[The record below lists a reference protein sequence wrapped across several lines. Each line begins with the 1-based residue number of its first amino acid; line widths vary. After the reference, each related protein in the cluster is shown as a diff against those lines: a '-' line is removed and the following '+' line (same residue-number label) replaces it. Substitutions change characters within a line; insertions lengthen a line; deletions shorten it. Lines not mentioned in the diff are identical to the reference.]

1 MKRRID
7 QLVVSDEEIAEA
19 AVNFIRFDGE
29 RRARRAE
36 RNALLEE
43 TSCWRSG
50 VKEGI
55 NSCLDAIKAGD
66 IEEDSDQICEN
77 CKEVEARSKLVKKA
91 NAQRNGKLRR
101 LRTLV
106 NRRTGTNAENLE
118 LQDQ

>member
-19 AVNFIRFDGE
+19 AVNFIKFDGE
-29 RRARRAE
+29 RRVRRAE

-43 TSCWRSG
+43 STCWRRG

-55 NSCLDAIKAGD
+55 NSCLDAIRAGD
-66 IEEDSDQICEN
+66 IDADSVVCEN
-77 CKEVEARSKLVKKA
+77 CQEVEARSKLVRKA

-106 NRRTGTNAENLE
+106 NRRLDAHAEDLE
-118 LQDQ
+118 LQDR

>member
-19 AVNFIRFDGE
+19 AVNFIKFDGE

-43 TSCWRSG
+43 TTCWRSG

-55 NSCLDAIKAGD
+55 SNCLDAIKAGE
-66 IEEDSDQICEN
+66 IEEDSDEVCEN
-77 CKEVEARSKLVKKA
+77 CKEIEVRSKLVRKA

-106 NRRTGTNAENLE
+106 NRRTGTNAEDLE
-118 LQDQ
+118 LQNR